1 MVPATQYEQPW
12 REEVTAPA
20 GHSAMHCVEPG
31 KETCPEGHCV
41 QAPPTPPGLKK
52 PARHGEHG
60 NPGAEED
67 CPGPQATQLSPET
80 LEKPTGHDSHDA
92 WPYRHGCPGRHVA
105 VLAGQTEHEAP
116 EGRGVALYLFGSQI
130 EHPAPMASGK
140 DPGAH
145 VLAQAGAPAEEKSP
159 GAQASQLLDE
169 MLPSAPRNVPAVHSE
184 HDVDRGNAA

>member
-1 MVPATQYEQPW
+1 MGIWKLPGGQPFWHAVEPAKLTESTHCVHDLAPAAAEMVPATQYEQPW

-92 WPYRHGCPGRHVA
+92 WP
-105 VLAGQTEHEAP
+105 
-116 EGRGVALYLFGSQI
+116 
-130 EHPAPMASGK
+130 
-140 DPGAH
+140 
-145 VLAQAGAPAEEKSP
+145 
-159 GAQASQLLDE
+159 
-169 MLPSAPRNVPAVHSE
+169 
-184 HDVDRGNAA
+184 